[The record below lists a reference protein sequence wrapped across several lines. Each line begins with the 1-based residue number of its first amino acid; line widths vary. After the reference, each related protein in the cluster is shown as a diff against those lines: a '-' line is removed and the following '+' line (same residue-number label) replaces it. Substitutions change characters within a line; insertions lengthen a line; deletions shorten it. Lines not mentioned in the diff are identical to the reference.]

1 MKMNTNVLRM
11 MPDNFNVYSK
21 TEHKSTL
28 YNSCQDKT
36 ELVVTLNLNIISCS
50 QKLATPVHTS
60 L

>member
-36 ELVVTLNLNIISCS
+36 
-50 QKLATPVHTS
+50 
-60 L
+60 